1 MNLRL
6 SALDEEIY
14 LAEQLIGLRRQAFE
28 ESVVA
33 SAHRAREK
41 ARDTI
46 SSPMF
51 LIGMVGVGTVIGYLV
66 SGKPRRAVSETTA
79 EVKKKS
85 ILGMLGAAAFSIAQA
100 RFGGPVGLA
109 QWVASKIATR
119 QKKQVDAV
127 VEGMQYQ
134 GAPVEF

>member
-1 MNLRL
+1 MSLRL

-14 LAEQLIGLRRQAFE
+14 LAERLIALRRQAFE
-28 ESVVA
+28 DSVLE

-41 ARDTI
+41 ARDTL

-51 LIGMVGVGTVIGYLV
+51 LLGLVGVGTVVGYLV
-66 SGKPRRAVSETTA
+66 FGKRREQAPNTTA
-79 EVKKKS
+79 EIKKKS
-85 ILGMLGAAAFSIAQA
+85 ILGVLGATAFSIAQA

-109 QWVASKIATR
+109 QWIAAKISARKNAQTT
-119 QKKQVDAV
+119 
-127 VEGMQYQ
+127 EGMQYQ